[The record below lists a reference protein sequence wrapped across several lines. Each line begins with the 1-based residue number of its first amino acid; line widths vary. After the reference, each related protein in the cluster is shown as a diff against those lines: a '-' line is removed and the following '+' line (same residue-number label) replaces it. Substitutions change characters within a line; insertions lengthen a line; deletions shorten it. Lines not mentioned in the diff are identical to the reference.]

1 MDATEYFLT
10 YSALFVAAL
19 GVVFFLV
26 GMFFGTLLS
35 AGLRSRL
42 KDCQNKLADHETSSA
57 LLKNQIAEL
66 QGQFESA
73 SNKPGFSPSS
83 LTPALATDSPVPP
96 EPEPEPEP
104 PTEEETPPIHEAA
117 PDETIAPPPS
127 GTPFHSL
134 LVSGEMINDE
144 QLGAIYA
151 GEPHDPDDLTAIKGI
166 GKVLNGKLNNF
177 GIYKFQQIALWDE
190 ALISEFSQRMPFKD
204 RILRDD
210 WPAQARNFH
219 KEKYH
224 EDI

>member
-1 MDATEYFLT
+1 MDAAEYFLT
-10 YSALFVAAL
+10 YSALFVAVL
-19 GVVFFLV
+19 GIVFFLV

-57 LLKNQIAEL
+57 LLKNHIAEL
-66 QGQFESA
+66 QGQLDST
-73 SNKPGFSPSS
+73 SNKSGFSPSS
-83 LTPALATDSPVPP
+83 LTPALANSFPAST
-96 EPEPEPEP
+96 EPGPDP
-104 PTEEETPPIHEAA
+104 PTEEATPPGHGAAA
-117 PDETIAPPPS
+117 PDETIAPPPPP
-127 GTPFHSL
+127 GTPFQSL
-134 LVSGEMINDE
+134 LASGEMINDE

-177 GIYKFQQIALWDE
+177 GIYKFQQIARWDE
-190 ALISEFSQRMPFKD
+190 TLIREFSQRISFKD

-210 WPAQARNFH
+210 WPAQAKNFH
-219 KEKYH
+219 IEKYH